1 MRHEYLTERINIPSS
16 SPSSSRLTIS
26 NSFGIYLPSNLADC
40 HRLNMNH
47 FYPKRTIM
55 FRQSPY
61 RCSCLVHTSR
71 WQPICCWQYRSV
83 LSSGTGRNENFLLV
97 SSTHKSRKSI
107 KASSSCFILLLLAFL
122 HFLDDDEGAALF
134 FFARYLHLSMR
145 PTQNN
150 LCCFFGWTDE
160 GERILSSKINYN

>member
-134 FFARYLHLSMR
+134 F
-145 PTQNN
+145 
-150 LCCFFGWTDE
+150 C
-160 GERILSSKINYN
+160 